1 MASKR
6 DQLQSHQ
13 FLHQRVTSALVRR
26 ETDPEHPP
34 FRPPTTAAFASI
46 AIAVLVLAGFWVY
59 GMVVPGGNKA
69 WRAGDAVIVE
79 KETGTRYVYLDGRL
93 HPVLNYTSALLAL
106 GRHGETRSVSR
117 NSLVGVPRGPRIGIQ
132 DAPDALPAANRLMS
146 GAWSLCSRSAADSTG
161 AAVDRSVLMVGAEPP
176 DGQVL
181 GDEALLVETPDTG
194 DHHLIWHGYR
204 HRIRQPDTVTVGLA
218 LRSAPR
224 ARVGMA
230 VLDVLPAGD
239 AISPVTVPRLGEP
252 STAVASRKDVRAGQL
267 LVAETAGRVQH
278 YLAET
283 DALRPITELQYHIQ
297 LGFKPTAT
305 AYGGGEPV
313 PVRLSLLDAAEA
325 RQLPAP
331 SADPGTAPP
340 FRPDVA
346 GAGRDT
352 VAVCATYEP
361 GAAVPRVRIDP
372 RMPAED
378 PLSLTTQRTSRGTPL
393 ADHVRVEPGWG
404 ALVEVMPSPDAP
416 AGTLVIVTDQGRA
429 HPLESRDV
437 ADWLGYGDVRPVRVP
452 AALVARLPQG
462 SGLSHRAALGRG

>member
-6 DQLQSHQ
+6 DELQSHQ
-13 FLHQRVTSALVRR
+13 FLVQRVTSALVRR

-34 FRPPTTAAFASI
+34 FRPPSMAAFGSI

-106 GRHGETRSVSR
+106 GKHGNTRSVSR
-117 NSLVGVPRGPRIGIQ
+117 NSLVGAPRGPRIGIQ
-132 DAPDALPAANRLMS
+132 DAPDALPAPGRLMS
-146 GAWSLCSRSAADSTG
+146 GAWSLCSRSASDSTG
-161 AAVDRSVLMVGAEPP
+161 ATVDRSVLMVGAEPP

-181 GDEALLVETPDTG
+181 GDEALLVQTPDSG
-194 DHHLIWHGYR
+194 DHHLIWRGYR

-239 AISPVTVPRLGEP
+239 TIAPITVAGAGEP
-252 STAVASRKDVRAGQL
+252 STAVAARKDIRAGQL
-267 LVAETAGRVQH
+267 LVAETSAGVQH

-283 DALRPITELQYHIQ
+283 EVLRPITELQYHVQ
-297 LGFKPTAT
+297 LGFKPTAA

-325 RQLPAP
+325 RQLPAQD
-331 SADPGTAPP
+331 ADPGAPP
-340 FRPDVA
+340 PLRPVIA
-346 GAGRDT
+346 GSGRDT
-352 VAVCATYEP
+352 AAICATYEP
-361 GAAVPRVRIDP
+361 GVAVPRVRIDP

-378 PLSLTTQRTSRGTPL
+378 PLSLTARRTTRGTPL
-393 ADHVRVEPGWG
+393 ADHVRVAPGFG
-404 ALVEVMPSPDAP
+404 ALVEVMPGADAP
-416 AGTLVIVTDQGRA
+416 AGTFVIVTDQGRA
-429 HPLESRDV
+429 HPLENADV
-437 ADWLGYGDVRPVRVP
+437 AEWLGYGGVRPVRVP

-462 SGLSHRAALGRG
+462 SGLGHRAALSRG